1 MSRSDLSRS
10 KEGEWEV
17 CEEFSSLLK
26 IFLVDS
32 VTLAVVSWR
41 LDDGDLEQVSRG
53 ESTVAE
59 QELSLSRNMIVNLRL
74 TCH

>member
-1 MSRSDLSRS
+1 MGVLQSQ
-10 KEGEWEV
+10 EI
-17 CEEFSSLLK
+17 FS
-26 IFLVDS
+26 VDS
-32 VTLAVVSWR
+32 VTLAEVSWR
-41 LDDGDLEQVSRG
+41 LDDGDLEQVSRE